1 MSKKQVKTA
10 ADAKPVE
17 GSSFLMAVLAVGVIG
32 SFTLNGITM
41 EKLTGREA
49 KFGDAGEKFEDAS
62 SFLILAQSIFAA
74 VSAALVLTLTQS
86 GSLSHKLTAGVSPMK
101 WLWISIAFLGAHK
114 FGYGALAYISFP
126 LQVLVKCCKP
136 IPVLIGEVAL
146 GASYPAKKYL
156 SVVLLV
162 GGVMVFMAFQPSSKG
177 DSGAPLV
184 EWNMDTAYGLGLLF
198 AGLTCDAYYGPAQKV
213 VKQNLLKDTGE
224 TLTAYHN
231 MCAMNVFQGLFAFVL
246 MMQSGKLNGSL
257 EFIGRHQE
265 VQTLL
270 LAHFITYTTGA
281 MCIFELVSRFGAL
294 TATTVTTLRKLIS
307 IMASVVLYGRTMAPM
322 QYAGVA
328 IVVFSK
334 YLADALAAI
343 VLPAPK
349 KKDE

>member
-1 MSKKQVKTA
+1 
-10 ADAKPVE
+10 
-17 GSSFLMAVLAVGVIG
+17 L
-32 SFTLNGITM
+32 
-41 EKLTGREA
+41 
-49 KFGDAGEKFEDAS
+49 KF
-62 SFLILAQSIFAA
+62 
-74 VSAALVLTLTQS
+74 
-86 GSLSHKLTAGVSPMK
+86 
-101 WLWISIAFLGAHK
+101 
-114 FGYGALAYISFP
+114 ISFP

-146 GASYPAKKYL
+146 GASYPPKKYL

-162 GGVMVFMAFQPSSKG
+162 GGVMIFMAFQPSSKA

-198 AGLTCDAYYGPAQKV
+198 AGLTCDAYYGPAQNKV
-213 VKQNLLKDTGE
+213 KTDLLKDTGNK
-224 TLTAYHN
+224 LTAYHN
-231 MCAMNVFQGLFAFVL
+231 MCAMNVFQGLMSFAL

-257 EFIGRHQE
+257 EFIGRHSE

-307 IMASVVLYGRTMAPM
+307 IMASVVLYGRTMAPA
-322 QYAGVA
+322 QFVGVG

-334 YLADALAAI
+334 FIADALAGI
-343 VLPAPK
+343 LLPAPK
-349 KKDE
+349 KKAE